1 MKGRKLGGNTYCV
14 TFWVSIRTIVVDHS
28 LLHARN
34 LLLLAPN
41 DNDYTDDS
49 NNNSN
54 IDNSNSILLFDRC
67 SLLLALRFSL
77 SIILLI

>member
-41 DNDYTDDS
+41 DNDSD
-49 NNNSN
+49 NNSN